1 MHSFFNIDV
10 AHVTMTLPILLLFEV
25 GVLMDANTILGE
37 IAHLFSSEENSMGLG
52 LEGFGRRNECPVGY

>member
-1 MHSFFNIDV
+1 
-10 AHVTMTLPILLLFEV
+10 MTLPILLLFEV